1 MKRRACP
8 MYLDEKYVRR
18 RVIALLVLL
27 GAVGAL
33 GFALAYAGDRL
44 AEKACVT
51 QLDNKSQWAVA
62 YSKERGE
69 YPYE

>member
-8 MYLDEKYVRR
+8 MYLDRKYVRR
-18 RVIALLVLL
+18 RAIALLVLL

-33 GFALAYAGDRL
+33 GFALAFAGDRL
-44 AEKACVT
+44 AEKTCVT
-51 QLDNKSQWAVA
+51 QLDNKSQWAVE
-62 YSKERGE
+62 YSRERGE

>member
-33 GFALAYAGDRL
+33 GFSLAYAGNKL
-44 AEKACVT
+44 ADGVCD
-51 QLDNKSQWAVA
+51 QLDNKSAWAVA